1 MALTFNIYTIVVFSY
16 GSNSPL
22 LKIDQRSAII
32 ILNKCSISNAH
43 KRERTY
49 QEQIS
54 RLNRVRARYAN
65 RQSNTQNNK
74 I

>member
-43 KRERTY
+43 KKRKNLPRTNLSA
-49 QEQIS
+49 EQS
-54 RLNRVRARYAN
+54 P
-65 RQSNTQNNK
+65 SK
-74 I
+74 ICKQTKQHAKQ